1 MFAIEDSYDLFSFP
15 SLFIWQKLEVSQ
27 NKNSPNGLIH
37 SRSACFNFQTICP
50 VKFQHATL
58 KNSDP
63 KFTKY
68 ILLVTACL
76 FQIPANA
83 YSMRPFDEL
92 RPQFKLTNTRSTL
105 KKYMKHMKLKNK
117 DSPKASI
124 KIPF

>member
-105 KKYMKHMKLKNK
+105 KKYIETHEVEKQG
-117 DSPKASI
+117 
-124 KIPF
+124 FT